1 MKWNVFLKGALVA
14 SLVIAAAGCD
24 NASKQS
30 KGAAWVD
37 VSQAISDSPLAEQ
50 EKTRLETVKNL
61 LLKAEQ
67 EANKSY
73 EGMDKAKA
81 DQARSSDAVT
91 INRQWNLEQRA
102 ARVALLKEVRTAVE
116 EVRKKNNYTVIV
128 DGGAVLA
135 ADPASDVTKQVVES
149 LKSAKVDF
157 GELPT
162 VTIKNEP
169 DSK

>member
-1 MKWNVFLKGALVA
+1 MKWTIFLKGALVA

-24 NASKQS
+24 NASKQN
-30 KGAAWVD
+30 KGVAWVD
-37 VSQAISDSPLAEQ
+37 VSRAINDSPLAEQ
-50 EKTRLETVKNL
+50 EKTRLETVKNI

-67 EANKSY
+67 DANKSY

-102 ARVALLKEVRTAVE
+102 ARGALLNEVRQAVE
-116 EVRKKNNYTVIV
+116 QVRKKNNYAVIV

-149 LKSAKVDF
+149 LKAAKVDF

-169 DSK
+169 DDK